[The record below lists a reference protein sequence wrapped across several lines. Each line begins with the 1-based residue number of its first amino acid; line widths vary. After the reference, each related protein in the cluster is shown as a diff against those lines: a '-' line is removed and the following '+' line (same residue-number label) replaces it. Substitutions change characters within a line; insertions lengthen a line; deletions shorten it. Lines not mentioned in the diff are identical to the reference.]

1 MRDARRF
8 SLWAKRRPICQRAAV
23 LSRPDFAD
31 VMPVHVITHAT
42 IYTRVR
48 INSRNEISRSR
59 AHRRTEKP
67 VRHSGG
73 GNLSRT
79 RPQRTFQHTGKMS
92 GVKRNSFPEKS
103 IGAHRFFHGL
113 STFPV
118 TIMLGIA
125 RAHEL
130 SL

>member
-1 MRDARRF
+1 MKFRALVHTGAR
-8 SLWAKRRPICQRAAV
+8 
-23 LSRPDFAD
+23 
-31 VMPVHVITHAT
+31 
-42 IYTRVR
+42 
-48 INSRNEISRSR
+48 
-59 AHRRTEKP
+59 KP
-67 VRHSGG
+67 VRHAGG

-79 RPQRTFQHTGKMS
+79 RPQRTFRHTGIMS

-118 TIMLGIA
+118 TIILGIA